1 MKRIHILLF
10 LMLTAVALFAAK
22 AFAEVD
28 VKDKGKK
35 VTTAVSI
42 DFRGATVSKSGS
54 VAIVDLSTLT
64 GDTEITGALDLTG
77 ALDVFGDITGTG
89 VINWDGDFEATGA
102 MLANEA
108 VWIKAV
114 ASNPCTG
121 GGGVNWEDQSIFFN
135 AGGDPCF
142 CKGGAAKKMYDGT
155 TNCY

>member
-1 MKRIHILLF
+1 MKRVHILLF
-10 LMLTAVALFAAK
+10 LVLAAVTLFAIK

-28 VKDKGKK
+28 VKRNGQR
-35 VTTAVSI
+35 VSTAVAI
-42 DFRGATVSKSGS
+42 DFRGMDVRKSGS
-54 VAIVDLSTLT
+54 NVIVDLSTLT
-64 GDTEITGALDLTG
+64 GDAVITGDIDLTG
-77 ALDVFGDITGTG
+77 VLDVFGDITGTG
-89 VINWDGDFEATGA
+89 VINWDGDSEIKGT
-102 MLANEA
+102 LLVNES
-108 VWIKAV
+108 VWIESV

>member
-1 MKRIHILLF
+1 MKKLIIVVLMVMLSVSAYAAVNVKSSSGTVGKTETLKIL
-10 LMLTAVALFAAK
+10 
-22 AFAEVD
+22 
-28 VKDKGKK
+28 GPS
-35 VTTAVSI
+35 VTQ
-42 DFRGATVSKSGS
+42 SGTDI
-54 VAIVDLSTLT
+54 VVDLSTLT

-155 TNCY
+155 TNCF